1 MAASNRSS
9 VMIASREIHLVK
21 RPDGMPRDGDFK
33 LVEVVLPPLGEG
45 EALVENLYLSI
56 DPATRPR
63 LTRGQDLNAVV
74 GGFALGRVVQSR
86 DAKLKE
92 GDIVRGAYGYRD
104 RYVAPAKHLTKV
116 DADPNLPLTVYM
128 HVLGGAG
135 FVAYGGLIEIGKL
148 KAGEQVFVSTAAGSV
163 GSLAS
168 QIAKLKGC
176 TVIGSTGSDDK
187 VAWLQSLGIDHV
199 INYKKEPI
207 REALD
212 TAATK
217 GIDVYFDNVGGD
229 HLEAALR
236 RMNPLG
242 RIAVCG
248 MISTYNDQQT
258 GVRGLSSIIYS
269 RVNIRG
275 FVAPDFMHLYPAF
288 TEEMTGWLKSGAI
301 KYQETL
307 FEGIENAPAALIA
320 LLGGANTGKMMV
332 RLKN

>member
-1 MAASNRSS
+1 MK
-9 VMIASREIHLVK
+9 SREIHLVQ
-21 RPDGMPRDGDFK
+21 RPDGMPRDSDFAA
-33 LVEVVLPPLGEG
+33 VETTLPEPGEG
-45 EALVENLYLSI
+45 QALVQNLYLSI

-63 LTRGQDLNAVV
+63 LTRGQDVGAVL
-74 GGFALGRVVQSR
+74 GGFALGRVLQSR
-86 DAKLKE
+86 DPKLKE
-92 GDIVRGAYGYRD
+92 GDIVRAAYGYRE
-104 RYVAPAKHLTKV
+104 RYVADARHLTKV
-116 DADPNLPLTVYM
+116 DADPALPLTVYM

-135 FVAYGGLIEIGKL
+135 FVAYGGLIEIGKM

-163 GSLAS
+163 GSLAA

-187 VAWLQSLGIDHV
+187 VAWLKSLGLDAV
-199 INYKKEPI
+199 INYKTHPI
-207 REALD
+207 RDALEQ
-212 TAATK
+212 ATPK

-236 RMNPLG
+236 RMNSLG

-258 GVRGLSSIIYS
+258 GVRNLSSIIYG

-301 KYQETL
+301 QYQETL
-307 FEGIENAPAALIA
+307 FDGIDQAPAALIA
-320 LLGGANTGKMMV
+320 LLNGANTGKMLV
-332 RLKN
+332 KLAD

>member
-1 MAASNRSS
+1 
-9 VMIASREIHLVK
+9 VKSREIHLVK
-21 RPDGMPRDGDFK
+21 RPDGMPRESDFAS
-33 LVEVVLPPLGEG
+33 VETTLPEPGEG
-45 EALVENLYLSI
+45 QALVQNLYLSI

-63 LTRGQDLNAVV
+63 LTRGQDVGAVL
-74 GGFALGRVVQSR
+74 GGLALGRVLQSR
-86 DAKLKE
+86 DPKLKE
-92 GDIVRGAYGYRD
+92 GDIVRAAYGYRE
-104 RYVAPAKHLTKV
+104 RYVADARHLTRV
-116 DADPNLPLTVYM
+116 DADPKLPLTVYM

-135 FVAYGGLIEIGKL
+135 FVAYGGLIEIGKM

-163 GSLAS
+163 GSLAA

-187 VAWLQSLGIDHV
+187 AAWLKSLGLDAV
-199 INYKKEPI
+199 INYKTHPI
-207 REALD
+207 RDALEQ
-212 TAATK
+212 ATPK

-236 RMNPLG
+236 RMNSLG

-258 GVRGLSSIIYS
+258 GVRNLSSIIYG

-288 TEEMTGWLKSGAI
+288 TEEMAGWLKSGAV

-307 FEGIENAPAALIA
+307 FDGIDQAPAALIA
-320 LLGGANTGKMMV
+320 LLNGANTGKMMV
-332 RLKN
+332 KLAD

>member
-1 MAASNRSS
+1 MTT
-9 VMIASREIHLVK
+9 SREIHLVK
-21 RPDGMPRDGDFK
+21 RPDGMPRASDFTVVESTLPEPADGQ
-33 LVEVVLPPLGEG
+33 
-45 EALVENLYLSI
+45 ALVQNLYLSI

-63 LTRGQDLNAVV
+63 LTRGQDVNAVL
-74 GGFALGRVVQSR
+74 GGFALGRVLKSR
-86 DAKLKE
+86 SPNLKE
-92 GDIVRGAYGYRD
+92 GDVVRAAYGYRE
-104 RYVAPAKHLTKV
+104 RYVADAKHLTKV
-116 DADPNLPLTVYM
+116 EADPKLPLTVYM

-135 FVAYGGLIEIGKL
+135 FVAYGGLIEIGKM

-163 GSLAS
+163 GSLAA

-176 TVIGSTGSDDK
+176 TVIGSTGADDK
-187 VAWLQSLGIDHV
+187 VAWLKSLGIDAV

-207 REALD
+207 RDALEK
-212 TAATK
+212 ATPK

-236 RMNPLG
+236 RMNSLG

-248 MISTYNDQQT
+248 MISTYNDSQV
-258 GVRGLSSIIYS
+258 GVRGLSAIIYS

-288 TEEMTGWLKSGAI
+288 IEEMTGWLKSGQV

-307 FEGIENAPAALIA
+307 FDGIENAPSALIA
-320 LLGGANTGKMMV
+320 LLNGANTGKMMV
-332 RLKN
+332 KLAP

>member
-1 MAASNRSS
+1 MK
-9 VMIASREIHLVK
+9 SREIHLVK
-21 RPDGMPRDGDFK
+21 RPDGMPRESDFAS
-33 LVEVVLPPLGEG
+33 VETTLPEPGEG
-45 EALVENLYLSI
+45 QALVQNLYLSI

-63 LTRGQDLNAVV
+63 LTRGQDVGAVL
-74 GGFALGRVVQSR
+74 GGLALGRVLQSR
-86 DAKLKE
+86 DPKLKE
-92 GDIVRGAYGYRD
+92 GDIVRAAYGYRE
-104 RYVAPAKHLTKV
+104 RYVADARHLTRV
-116 DADPNLPLTVYM
+116 DADPKLPLTVYM

-135 FVAYGGLIEIGKL
+135 FVAYGGLIEIGKM

-163 GSLAS
+163 GSLAA

-187 VAWLQSLGIDHV
+187 AAWLKSLGLDAV
-199 INYKKEPI
+199 INYKTHPI
-207 REALD
+207 RDALEQ
-212 TAATK
+212 ATPK

-236 RMNPLG
+236 RMNSLG

-258 GVRGLSSIIYS
+258 GVRNLSSIIYG

-288 TEEMTGWLKSGAI
+288 TEEMAGWLKSGAV

-307 FEGIENAPAALIA
+307 FDGIDQAPAALIA
-320 LLGGANTGKMMV
+320 LLNGANTGKMMV
-332 RLKN
+332 KLAD

>member
-1 MAASNRSS
+1 MK
-9 VMIASREIHLVK
+9 SREIHLVK
-21 RPDGMPRDGDFK
+21 RPDGMPRESDFAS
-33 LVEVVLPPLGEG
+33 VEVTLPEPGEG
-45 EALVENLYLSI
+45 QALVQNLYLSI

-63 LTRGQDLNAVV
+63 LTRGQDVGAVL
-74 GGFALGRVVQSR
+74 GGFALGRVLQSR
-86 DAKLKE
+86 DPKLKE
-92 GDIVRGAYGYRD
+92 GDIVRAAYGYRE
-104 RYVAPAKHLTKV
+104 RYVADARHLTKV
-116 DADPNLPLTVYM
+116 DADPKLPLTVYM

-135 FVAYGGLIEIGKL
+135 FVAYGGLIEIGKM

-163 GSLAS
+163 GSLAA

-187 VAWLQSLGIDHV
+187 AAWLKSLGLDAV
-199 INYKKEPI
+199 INYKTHPI
-207 REALD
+207 REALEQ
-212 TAATK
+212 ATPK

-236 RMNPLG
+236 RMNSLG

-248 MISTYNDQQT
+248 MISTYNDQQA
-258 GVRGLSSIIYS
+258 GVRNLSSIIYG

-288 TEEMTGWLKSGAI
+288 TEEMTGWLKSGAV

-307 FEGIENAPAALIA
+307 FNGIDQAPAALIA
-320 LLGGANTGKMMV
+320 LLNGANTGKMMV
-332 RLKN
+332 KLAD